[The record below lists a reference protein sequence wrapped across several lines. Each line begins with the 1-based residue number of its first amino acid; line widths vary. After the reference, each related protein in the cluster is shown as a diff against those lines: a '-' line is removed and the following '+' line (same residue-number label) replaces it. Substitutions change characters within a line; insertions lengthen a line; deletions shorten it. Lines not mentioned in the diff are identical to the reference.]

1 MIYTANIEVY
11 DFYINENVTHKI
23 ILDAENW
30 SDAINKL
37 FNYFD
42 KRDITSIKSFEPITD
57 NFVYVDK
64 NHIKEQILNEF

>member
-57 NFVYVDK
+57 NFLSML
-64 NHIKEQILNEF
+64 IKIVSRSKF